1 MAVIFA
7 VLAARGSAMA
17 AGNGETAS
25 IAMQA
30 RVPLLVEEAHER
42 AAASWRRLQAVPAD
56 LARVSGSW
64 SAAWQSGDGLRA
76 VIYGLI
82 LLLIGGGIEWLYW
95 CYAGCARLAIA
106 EAAMAGSDDAALRG

>member
-7 VLAARGSAMA
+7 VLAARGTAIA

-82 LLLIGGGIEWLYW
+82 LLLIGGGVEWL
-95 CYAGCARLAIA
+95 
-106 EAAMAGSDDAALRG
+106 